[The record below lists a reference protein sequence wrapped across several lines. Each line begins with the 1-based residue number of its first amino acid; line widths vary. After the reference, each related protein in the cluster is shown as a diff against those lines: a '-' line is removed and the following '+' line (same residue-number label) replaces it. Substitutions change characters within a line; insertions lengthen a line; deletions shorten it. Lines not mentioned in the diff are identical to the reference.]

1 MNWRLS
7 RAVLGH
13 VAFER
18 AVLVPPC
25 CARLCC
31 VGPCRAV
38 PRHAALGHSG
48 PSCAYGRA
56 EINHKKNLLHAH
68 GVGRHMAV
76 LGLCGRHASRGSGR
90 VPSQLSPA
98 PAGSSGPAGLPRSI
112 ATAPPRLAAAAAIVS
127 GSLGCSWTLP
137 PRSLPLNA
145 APQSCSS
152 APAQLMPAAAAAKF
166 GSDGASKA
174 MEGGS

>member
-56 EINHKKNLLHAH
+56 EINHKKPSPCPWCWKAH
-68 GVGRHMAV
+68 GCFGALRPPCFAWQRPGSFAAFPRACRQ
-76 LGLCGRHASRGSGR
+76 LGACG
-90 VPSQLSPA
+90 
-98 PAGSSGPAGLPRSI
+98 
-112 ATAPPRLAAAAAIVS
+112 AA
-127 GSLGCSWTLP
+127 
-137 PRSLPLNA
+137 PLN
-145 APQSCSS
+145 
-152 APAQLMPAAAAAKF
+152 
-166 GSDGASKA
+166 SDGAAEAGGRSCDCEWLPWLLVDVASAQFAAECGPAVLLKRA
-174 MEGGS
+174 GAADACGRSCEVRERRRVEGNGGGS